1 MKISDL
7 LAMCFRNLFRR
18 KVRTVLTVLGV
29 VIGTCSIVVMMS
41 LGVGLN
47 RSLDEEI
54 ASYMDITAID
64 VTVPEGEHSNKK
76 DVALDDRCVEQMR
89 RLDHVKT
96 VSPALILNGVAEI
109 SSGNYTFSDSI
120 TAIDLS
126 QMKDMGY
133 EVKEGALPEQDQ
145 DNVILWGSWTPWQFS
160 DANTGEIPSYSMD
173 DNGEYTSPA
182 AVDAMGGQYSIS
194 VIRQNT
200 AAAGNSDGTTDGG
213 GEGQSGTSDGRKE
226 TVSSQPI
233 YPIGWLKEDWSRYE
247 SVYGACISLELGKKL
262 LAEYNAINGIQSD
275 KSLYSNVQVIVDNY
289 ENVEAVEQSIK
300 DMGYQTSSALEFRE
314 AMSKQAR
321 LIQLILGG
329 LGAISLFVA
338 ALGITNTMIMSIYER
353 TREIGVMKVLGCR
366 LNDIRMMFLLEAG
379 GIGFL
384 GGAVGILFS
393 YFLSFVL
400 NAVTAML
407 SSEDMMIG
415 KISVIPFWLVLLGM
429 GFAIGVGLIAGFSP
443 ANRAVK
449 ISPLAAIRQE

>member
-18 KVRTVLTVLGV
+18 KVRTILTVLGV

-47 RSLDEEI
+47 RSFDEEM
-54 ASYMDITAID
+54 ASYMDITAIS
-64 VTVPEGEHSNKK
+64 VSVPENNQQNRSN
-76 DVALDDRCVEQMR
+76 VALDDRSVEQMR

-96 VSPALILNGVAEI
+96 VVPFLTLNGVAEI
-109 SSGNYTFSDSI
+109 SSGNYVFSDSI
-120 TAIDLS
+120 TAMDLS
-126 QMKDMGY
+126 MMKDMGY
-133 EVKEGALPEQDQ
+133 ETTEGSLPDRDQ
-145 DNVILWGSWTPWQFS
+145 DNAILWGKYTPWQFS
-160 DANTGEIPSYSMD
+160 DANTGQIPEYSTD
-173 DNGEYTSPA
+173 ESGEYTSAPV
-182 AVDAMGGQYSIS
+182 VDPMGASYSIS
-194 VIRQNT
+194 VIRQSSQELSAENSEET
-200 AAAGNSDGTTDGG
+200 AAAESS
-213 GEGQSGTSDGRKE
+213 EGASSGRKE

-233 YPIGWLKEDWSRYE
+233 YPIGVLKEDWSHYE
-247 SVYGACISLELGKKL
+247 TVYGACISLELGKKL
-262 LAEYNAINGIQSD
+262 LAEYHAINGIQPD
-275 KSLYSNVQVIVDNY
+275 KNTYSNIQVNVDSY
-289 ENVEAVEQSIK
+289 ENVETVEEELK
-300 DMGYQTSSALEFRE
+300 DMGFQTSSALEFRE

-321 LIQLILGG
+321 LIQLVLGG

-384 GGAVGILFS
+384 GGVVGILFS
-393 YFLSFVL
+393 YFLSFIL
-400 NAVTAML
+400 NLVTSALVEGM
-407 SSEDMMIG
+407 SM